1 MVGIVFS
8 LICVSFL
15 LLPALLCDGYVL
27 QTRVSL
33 KASLSQRGQCN
44 RMLTHLSMCLV
55 NDQKNQNT
63 GVKKSILGSKIKL
76 KAPAPTQKN
85 AVVKAVK
92 SSEKKTTPPPATAA
106 KVFKKE
112 PKKVQPD
119 ITGSSSSSISV
130 SSSSKSVSSV
140 QTDGE
145 LSENSNLDSLTIDEG
160 FRTALKD
167 FRKSNAPKKLLRA
180 VADYSE
186 SGRLDQNMTVHAFRT
201 LQRMNR

>member
-1 MVGIVFS
+1 
-8 LICVSFL
+8 
-15 LLPALLCDGYVL
+15 
-27 QTRVSL
+27 
-33 KASLSQRGQCN
+33 
-44 RMLTHLSMCLV
+44 MLTHLSMCLV

-119 ITGSSSSSISV
+119 ITGSSSISV

>member
-1 MVGIVFS
+1 
-8 LICVSFL
+8 
-15 LLPALLCDGYVL
+15 
-27 QTRVSL
+27 
-33 KASLSQRGQCN
+33 
-44 RMLTHLSMCLV
+44 MLTSLSMCLV

-92 SSEKKTTPPPATAA
+92 SGEKKTTPPPATAA

-112 PKKVQPD
+112 PKKVQTD
-119 ITGSSSSSISV
+119 ITGSSSISV